1 MGTGTVS
8 WLELRIDVLQDVKM
22 KKEHK
27 VGIKVST
34 IIGTEA
40 KIVKQVSS
48 WRPAGITWVRVEPRT
63 AALTANTVAN
73 TSGETSWDRAKR
85 DHGLMALQTVS
96 CSTGWTLR
104 MTSKR

>member
-1 MGTGTVS
+1 MDTGTVS

-27 VGIKVST
+27 VDIKVST

-48 WRPAGITWVRVEPRT
+48 W
-63 AALTANTVAN
+63 
-73 TSGETSWDRAKR
+73 TSRYHVGQSGAENGSIDGEHCCK
-85 DHGLMALQTVS
+85 HIG
-96 CSTGWTLR
+96 
-104 MTSKR
+104 